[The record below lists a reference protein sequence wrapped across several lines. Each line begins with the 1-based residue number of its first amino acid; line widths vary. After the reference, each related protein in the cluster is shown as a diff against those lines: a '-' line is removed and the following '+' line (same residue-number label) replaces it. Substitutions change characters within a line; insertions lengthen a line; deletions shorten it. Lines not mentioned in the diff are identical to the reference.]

1 MGTDTV
7 TFVTER
13 ELHEALKAGGQIA
26 PTRKQFAVRVKDA
39 GEVDGQPA
47 LDFILSTA
55 REDRHGDTIDPKGWD
70 LADYKTNP
78 VVLWAHDQRN
88 PPVAKGTNTKYDKEL
103 EALVST
109 ALFTPKDLYPFGYMI
124 CEMYRKGFM
133 NAVSVGFMPLKWS
146 FNEARQNRWGG
157 AGIDFE
163 EQSLLEYSCVPVP
176 SNPDALQQAKG
187 LGIDLAPLHGWAVKA
202 LDEFKR
208 EADGAI
214 WIPRDTLEQIA
225 KASGTSRIVTSGNAP
240 AGSGAVEGEGK
251 GMKPKQITRKLE
263 RVRDLLSDLI
273 SALAEEDTGGE
284 GKGAPDNEP
293 DEDPDDGGEDEEDL
307 EAIKGIIGATAE
319 AVGTKVGQAVAEAL
333 AKHAP
338 QTTPAAQP
346 AKPAEPAHDTGAFKD
361 VAEAHAFIAKTAGE
375 KLSGVVAE
383 LKRSLTGKL
392 D

>member
-1 MGTDTV
+1 MGGESTGIK
-7 TFVTER
+7 FVTER
-13 ELHEALKAGGQIA
+13 ELHEALKAGGQIS
-26 PTRKQFAVRVKDA
+26 PTRKQFAVTVKDA
-39 GEVDGQPA
+39 GEVDGMPA
-47 LDFILSTA
+47 LDFVLSTA
-55 REDRHGDTIDPKGWD
+55 REDRHGDTINPKGWD
-70 LADYKTNP
+70 LSDYKANP
-78 VVLWAHDQRN
+78 VVLWAHNQRE
-88 PPVAKGTNTKYDKEL
+88 PPVAKGTNTKYDKAL

-133 NAVSVGFMPLKWS
+133 NAVSVGFLPLKWS
-146 FNEARQNRWGG
+146 FNEARRNSWGG

-225 KASGTSRIVTSGNAP
+225 KASGTSRIVSVGNPAP
-240 AGSGAVEGEGK
+240 AGSGTVEEEGK

-273 SALAEEDTGGE
+273 SALSEEDSAE
-284 GKGAPDNEP
+284 GKSAPG
-293 DEDPDDGGEDEEDL
+293 DDGDTDPEGNEDEEDL
-307 EAIKGIIGATAE
+307 AAIKGIIGATAE
-319 AVGTKVGQAVAEAL
+319 QTAKAVGQAVAEAL
-333 AKHAP
+333 AKQATQTAP
-338 QTTPAAQP
+338 VTAPTQTDSQTFKDADEVRKHVTQTVGERLKAAAQ
-346 AKPAEPAHDTGAFKD
+346 EMRRN
-361 VAEAHAFIAKTAGE
+361 V
-375 KLSGVVAE
+375 
-383 LKRSLTGKL
+383 TGKL

>member
-1 MGTDTV
+1 MGTAAEGIK
-7 TFVTER
+7 FVSER
-13 ELHEALKAGGQIA
+13 ELHEALKAGGSIS

-39 GEVDGQPA
+39 GEVDGMPA

-55 REDRHGDTIDPKGWD
+55 REDRHGDTINPKGWD
-70 LADYKTNP
+70 LTDYKANP

-88 PPVAKGTNTKYDKEL
+88 PPVAKGTNTKYSKED
-103 EALVST
+103 EALIST
-109 ALFTPKDLYPFGYMI
+109 ALFTPKDLYPFGYMV

-133 NAVSVGFMPLKWS
+133 NAVSVGFLPLKWAY
-146 FNEARQNRWGG
+146 NEARRNSWGG

-187 LGIDLAPLHGWAVKA
+187 MGIDLAPLHGWAAKA

-214 WIPRDTLEQIA
+214 WIPRETLEQIA
-225 KASGTSRIVTSGNAP
+225 KASGTSRIISVGNPAT
-240 AGSGAVEGEGK
+240 AGSGTVQEEGK

-273 SALAEEDTGGE
+273 SALSEEDGAE

-293 DEDPDDGGEDEEDL
+293 ADGNEDEEDL
-307 EAIKGIIGATAE
+307 AAIKGIIGSTAE
-319 AVGTKVGQAVAEAL
+319 AVGASVGKAVAEAL

-338 QTTPAAQP
+338 APQAT
-346 AKPAEPAHDTGAFKD
+346 EP
-361 VAEAHAFIAKTAGE
+361 AKTAEPSTFKDAGE
-375 KLSGVVAE
+375 MRAHVAKTVGE
-383 LKRSLTGKL
+383 RLKAEVESMRRSITGKL